1 MRTRPVPSLVL
12 AAVVFIALPAT
23 AANHIVNIEGVTFV
37 PASIV
42 INTGDTVIW
51 RNTDV
56 LNHTV
61 TAGNPCSPNGQFN
74 SGVMDPDAE
83 FSFTF
88 NTVGDYNYYCL
99 FHCLGGMTG
108 DVTVEDAPT
117 PVPAPVPTATL
128 SQNFPNPFNPAT
140 TITYSLPVRARAV
153 VGIYDSEGA
162 LVVRLDQGLRDAGV
176 HQVEW
181 NGRDAAGVAVGSG
194 VYFYRLEGEKN
205 VAPRKMV
212 LLK

>member
-1 MRTRPVPSLVL
+1 MRTRSVPSLVL
-12 AAVVFIALPAT
+12 AVLAFIALPVA

-51 RNTDV
+51 RNTDA

-61 TAGNPCSPNGQFN
+61 TAGNPCSANGQFN
-74 SGVMDPDAE
+74 SGIMDPAEE

-88 NTVGDYNYYCL
+88 NTVGDFNYYCL

-108 DVTVEDAPT
+108 DVTVEEAPT
-117 PVPAPVPTATL
+117 PVTTPVPSATL

-140 TITYSLPVRARAV
+140 TITYSLGVRSRAV
-153 VGIYDSEGA
+153 VGIYDSKGA
-162 LVVRLDQGLRDAGV
+162 LVVKLDQGLRDAGA

-181 NGRDAAGVAVGSG
+181 DGRNAAGVAVRSG

>member
-1 MRTRPVPSLVL
+1 MRSQFVPSLVFTT
-12 AAVVFIALPAT
+12 VTFISLPAV
-23 AANHIVNIEGVTFV
+23 AANHVVNIEGVTFN

-42 INTGDTVIW
+42 INTGDTVTW
-51 RNTDV
+51 RNTDF

-61 TAGNPCSPNGQFN
+61 TSGNPCSPNGQYN
-74 SGVMDPDAE
+74 SGVMDPDQE

-88 NTVGDYNYYCL
+88 NTVGDFNYYCL

-108 DVTVEDAPT
+108 EVLVEEAPT
-117 PVPAPVPTATL
+117 PVATPAPVATL

-140 TITYSLPVRARAV
+140 TIAYSLPVRMRAV

-162 LVVRLDQGLRDAGV
+162 LVVKLDQGLRDAGA
-176 HQVEW
+176 HKVEW
-181 NGRDAAGVAVGSG
+181 DGRNAAGVGVRSG